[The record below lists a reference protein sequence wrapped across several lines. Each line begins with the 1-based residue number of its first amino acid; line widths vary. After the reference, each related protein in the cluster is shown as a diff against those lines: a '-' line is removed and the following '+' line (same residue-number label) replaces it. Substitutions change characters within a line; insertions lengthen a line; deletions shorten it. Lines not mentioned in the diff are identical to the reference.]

1 MKKILIPIILSVL
14 VAVSSCGPKRYLT
27 TSRAPGVALER
38 INIGAYNNDP
48 GADKARTAFGKAD
61 LGIAELNR
69 LRTYDLEEDELAIL
83 MGATITTAELNRLA
97 GVTSA
102 IQTQI
107 NNRIRTVDSTGN
119 AAGNYVTRKAL
130 ADTVTNKSARI
141 VRDAITDYLADAE
154 VGIALADSTGYAP
167 GNYLPRYSAE
177 QLITSVAGS
186 MGAPD
191 FWVEAMQALGGNIKA
206 VPLWCDMDA
215 STSYTLV
222 DGTIFTSAFY
232 LTKDMLITGVRWALA
247 TQGDY
252 TADNNNRIGLYKVT
266 GTTATLVASTA
277 NDPDLWKSAAYAWQT
292 LPFTQS
298 YQAEKGIYYVS
309 FIYNS
314 SAQVTAPAIYA
325 GESFTLGNMSS
336 FLGNGVRVRGIFSA
350 QTDLQASFNI
360 THANTQNASPMMIL
374 Y

>member
-48 GADKARTAFGKAD
+48 SADKARTAFGKAD

-130 ADTVTNKSARI
+130 RDTVA
-141 VRDAITDYLADAE
+141 VRDAE
-154 VGIALADSTGYAP
+154 IALKANSDSP
-167 GNYLPRYSAE
+167 
-177 QLITSVAGS
+177 
-186 MGAPD
+186 
-191 FWVEAMQALGGNIKA
+191 
-206 VPLWCDMDA
+206 
-215 STSYTLV
+215 
-222 DGTIFTSAFY
+222 IFT
-232 LTKDMLITGVRWALA
+232 
-247 TQGDY
+247 
-252 TADNNNRIGLYKVT
+252 
-266 GTTATLVASTA
+266 TTATLPASLTIGSSSVTGTEAYSSENYGSTGTGNIVLSTGPTLTTVNITDVIKLTPTA
-277 NDPDLWKSAAYAWQT
+277 SP
-292 LPFTQS
+292 
-298 YQAEKGIYYVS
+298 
-309 FIYNS
+309 
-314 SAQVTAPAIYA
+314 PAGATEGMIYA
-325 GESFTLGNMSS
+325 DTDHHLYYY
-336 FLGNGVRVRGIFSA
+336 NGTSWISM
-350 QTDLQASFNI
+350 TD
-360 THANTQNASPMMIL
+360 
-374 Y
+374 

>member
-130 ADTVTNKSARI
+130 RDTVA
-141 VRDAITDYLADAE
+141 VRDAE
-154 VGIALADSTGYAP
+154 IALKANSDSP
-167 GNYLPRYSAE
+167 
-177 QLITSVAGS
+177 
-186 MGAPD
+186 
-191 FWVEAMQALGGNIKA
+191 
-206 VPLWCDMDA
+206 
-215 STSYTLV
+215 
-222 DGTIFTSAFY
+222 IFT
-232 LTKDMLITGVRWALA
+232 
-247 TQGDY
+247 
-252 TADNNNRIGLYKVT
+252 
-266 GTTATLVASTA
+266 TTATLPASLTIGSSSVTGTKAYSSENYGATGTGNIVLSTGPTMTA
-277 NDPDLWKSAAYAWQT
+277 VNITDLIKLT
-292 LPFTQS
+292 P
-298 YQAEKGIYYVS
+298 
-309 FIYNS
+309 
-314 SAQVTAPAIYA
+314 TASPPAGATEGMIYA
-325 GESFTLGNMSS
+325 D
-336 FLGNGVRVRGIFSA
+336 
-350 QTDLQASFNI
+350 TD
-360 THANTQNASPMMIL
+360 HHL
-374 Y
+374 YYFDGTSWKQLDN

>member
-130 ADTVTNKSARI
+130 RDTVA
-141 VRDAITDYLADAE
+141 VRDAE
-154 VGIALADSTGYAP
+154 IALKANSDSP
-167 GNYLPRYSAE
+167 
-177 QLITSVAGS
+177 
-186 MGAPD
+186 
-191 FWVEAMQALGGNIKA
+191 
-206 VPLWCDMDA
+206 
-215 STSYTLV
+215 
-222 DGTIFTSAFY
+222 IFT
-232 LTKDMLITGVRWALA
+232 
-247 TQGDY
+247 
-252 TADNNNRIGLYKVT
+252 
-266 GTTATLVASTA
+266 TTATLPASLTIGSSSVTGTEAYSTENYGSTGTGDIVLSTGATLTTVNITDVIKLTPTA
-277 NDPDLWKSAAYAWQT
+277 SP
-292 LPFTQS
+292 
-298 YQAEKGIYYVS
+298 
-309 FIYNS
+309 
-314 SAQVTAPAIYA
+314 PAGATEGMIYA
-325 GESFTLGNMSS
+325 DTDHHLYYY
-336 FLGNGVRVRGIFSA
+336 NGTSWISM
-350 QTDLQASFNI
+350 TD
-360 THANTQNASPMMIL
+360 
-374 Y
+374 

>member
-130 ADTVTNKSARI
+130 RDTVA
-141 VRDAITDYLADAE
+141 VRDAE
-154 VGIALADSTGYAP
+154 IALKANSDSP
-167 GNYLPRYSAE
+167 
-177 QLITSVAGS
+177 
-186 MGAPD
+186 
-191 FWVEAMQALGGNIKA
+191 
-206 VPLWCDMDA
+206 
-215 STSYTLV
+215 
-222 DGTIFTSAFY
+222 IFT
-232 LTKDMLITGVRWALA
+232 
-247 TQGDY
+247 
-252 TADNNNRIGLYKVT
+252 
-266 GTTATLVASTA
+266 TTATLPASLTIGSSSVTGTEAYSAENYGATGTGDIVLNTGPTLTTVNITDVIKLTPTA
-277 NDPDLWKSAAYAWQT
+277 SP
-292 LPFTQS
+292 
-298 YQAEKGIYYVS
+298 
-309 FIYNS
+309 
-314 SAQVTAPAIYA
+314 PAGATEGMIYA
-325 GESFTLGNMSS
+325 D
-336 FLGNGVRVRGIFSA
+336 
-350 QTDLQASFNI
+350 TD
-360 THANTQNASPMMIL
+360 HHL
-374 Y
+374 YYFDGTSWKQLDN

>member
-130 ADTVTNKSARI
+130 RDTVA
-141 VRDAITDYLADAE
+141 VRDAE
-154 VGIALADSTGYAP
+154 IALKANSDSP
-167 GNYLPRYSAE
+167 
-177 QLITSVAGS
+177 
-186 MGAPD
+186 
-191 FWVEAMQALGGNIKA
+191 
-206 VPLWCDMDA
+206 
-215 STSYTLV
+215 
-222 DGTIFTSAFY
+222 IFT
-232 LTKDMLITGVRWALA
+232 
-247 TQGDY
+247 
-252 TADNNNRIGLYKVT
+252 
-266 GTTATLVASTA
+266 TTATLPASLTIGSSSVTGTEAYSSENYGSTGTGNIVLSTGPTLTTVNITDVIKLTPTA
-277 NDPDLWKSAAYAWQT
+277 SP
-292 LPFTQS
+292 
-298 YQAEKGIYYVS
+298 
-309 FIYNS
+309 
-314 SAQVTAPAIYA
+314 PAGATEGMIYA
-325 GESFTLGNMSS
+325 DTDHHLYYH
-336 FLGNGVRVRGIFSA
+336 NGSNWI
-350 QTDLQASFNI
+350 QIDN
-360 THANTQNASPMMIL
+360 
-374 Y
+374 

>member
-130 ADTVTNKSARI
+130 RDTVS
-141 VRDAITDYLADAE
+141 VRDAAIDLK
-154 VGIALADSTGYAP
+154 AP
-167 GNYLPRYSAE
+167 IN
-177 QLITSVAGS
+177 
-186 MGAPD
+186 
-191 FWVEAMQALGGNIKA
+191 N
-206 VPLWCDMDA
+206 
-215 STSYTLV
+215 
-222 DGTIFTSAFY
+222 
-232 LTKDMLITGVRWALA
+232 A
-247 TQGDY
+247 TF
-252 TADNNNRIGLYKVT
+252 T
-266 GTTATLVASTA
+266 GTHTI
-277 NDPDLWKSAAYAWQT
+277 P
-292 LPFTQS
+292 LPFTAGS
-298 YQAEKGIYYVS
+298 TE
-309 FIYNS
+309 
-314 SAQVTAPAIYA
+314 VTSIENYSTENYGATGTGDIVLSIGPTLTTVNITDVIHLTPTANPPAGAREGMIYA
-325 GESFTLGNMSS
+325 DTDHHLYYY
-336 FLGNGVRVRGIFSA
+336 NGTSWIRL
-350 QTDLQASFNI
+350 DN
-360 THANTQNASPMMIL
+360 
-374 Y
+374 

>member
-130 ADTVTNKSARI
+130 RDTVA
-141 VRDAITDYLADAE
+141 VRDAE
-154 VGIALADSTGYAP
+154 IALKANSDSP
-167 GNYLPRYSAE
+167 
-177 QLITSVAGS
+177 
-186 MGAPD
+186 
-191 FWVEAMQALGGNIKA
+191 
-206 VPLWCDMDA
+206 
-215 STSYTLV
+215 
-222 DGTIFTSAFY
+222 IFT
-232 LTKDMLITGVRWALA
+232 
-247 TQGDY
+247 
-252 TADNNNRIGLYKVT
+252 
-266 GTTATLVASTA
+266 TTATLPASLTIGSSSVTGTEAYSSENYGSTGTGNIVLSTGPTLTTVNITDVIKLTPTA
-277 NDPDLWKSAAYAWQT
+277 SP
-292 LPFTQS
+292 
-298 YQAEKGIYYVS
+298 
-309 FIYNS
+309 
-314 SAQVTAPAIYA
+314 PAGATEGMIYA
-325 GESFTLGNMSS
+325 D
-336 FLGNGVRVRGIFSA
+336 
-350 QTDLQASFNI
+350 TD
-360 THANTQNASPMMIL
+360 HHL
-374 Y
+374 YYFDGTSWKQLDN

>member
-61 LGIAELNR
+61 MGIAELNR

-130 ADTVTNKSARI
+130 RDTVA
-141 VRDAITDYLADAE
+141 VRDAE
-154 VGIALADSTGYAP
+154 IALKANSDSP
-167 GNYLPRYSAE
+167 
-177 QLITSVAGS
+177 
-186 MGAPD
+186 
-191 FWVEAMQALGGNIKA
+191 
-206 VPLWCDMDA
+206 
-215 STSYTLV
+215 
-222 DGTIFTSAFY
+222 IFT
-232 LTKDMLITGVRWALA
+232 
-247 TQGDY
+247 
-252 TADNNNRIGLYKVT
+252 
-266 GTTATLVASTA
+266 TTATLPASLTIGSSSVTGTEAYSTENYGATGMGDIVLSTGATLTTVNITDVIKLTPTA
-277 NDPDLWKSAAYAWQT
+277 SP
-292 LPFTQS
+292 
-298 YQAEKGIYYVS
+298 
-309 FIYNS
+309 
-314 SAQVTAPAIYA
+314 PAGATEGMIYA
-325 GESFTLGNMSS
+325 DTDHHLYYY
-336 FLGNGVRVRGIFSA
+336 NGTSWVPM
-350 QTDLQASFNI
+350 TD
-360 THANTQNASPMMIL
+360 
-374 Y
+374 

>member
-130 ADTVTNKSARI
+130 RDTVA
-141 VRDAITDYLADAE
+141 VRDAE
-154 VGIALADSTGYAP
+154 IALKANSDSP
-167 GNYLPRYSAE
+167 
-177 QLITSVAGS
+177 
-186 MGAPD
+186 
-191 FWVEAMQALGGNIKA
+191 
-206 VPLWCDMDA
+206 
-215 STSYTLV
+215 
-222 DGTIFTSAFY
+222 IFT
-232 LTKDMLITGVRWALA
+232 
-247 TQGDY
+247 
-252 TADNNNRIGLYKVT
+252 
-266 GTTATLVASTA
+266 TTATLPASLTIGSSSVTGTEA
-277 NDPDLWKSAAYAWQT
+277 YSAENYGAT
-292 LPFTQS
+292 
-298 YQAEKGIYYVS
+298 GMGDV
-309 FIYNS
+309 
-314 SAQVTAPAIYA
+314 V
-325 GESFTLGNMSS
+325 
-336 FLGNGVRVRGIFSA
+336 FSIGA
-350 QTDLQASFNI
+350 TMTSPNI
-360 THANTQNASPMMIL
+360 TNAPVATGTVVAGTGITAAMLSRFMYFNTAAAIDITADPQIANGTSGQLITIIGSSDTNTLTLDDATGLRLTGQMVLGIGDNITLL
-374 Y
+374 YEGTIGDWIEISRSNN

>member
-130 ADTVTNKSARI
+130 RDTVA
-141 VRDAITDYLADAE
+141 VRDAE
-154 VGIALADSTGYAP
+154 IALKANSDSP
-167 GNYLPRYSAE
+167 
-177 QLITSVAGS
+177 
-186 MGAPD
+186 
-191 FWVEAMQALGGNIKA
+191 
-206 VPLWCDMDA
+206 
-215 STSYTLV
+215 
-222 DGTIFTSAFY
+222 IFT
-232 LTKDMLITGVRWALA
+232 
-247 TQGDY
+247 
-252 TADNNNRIGLYKVT
+252 
-266 GTTATLVASTA
+266 TTATLPASLTIGSSSVTGTEAYSSENYGSTGTGNIVLSTGPTLTTVNITDVIKLTPTA
-277 NDPDLWKSAAYAWQT
+277 SP
-292 LPFTQS
+292 
-298 YQAEKGIYYVS
+298 
-309 FIYNS
+309 
-314 SAQVTAPAIYA
+314 PAGATEGMIYA
-325 GESFTLGNMSS
+325 DTDHHLYYY
-336 FLGNGVRVRGIFSA
+336 NGTSWVSM
-350 QTDLQASFNI
+350 TD
-360 THANTQNASPMMIL
+360 
-374 Y
+374 

>member
-130 ADTVTNKSARI
+130 RDTVA
-141 VRDAITDYLADAE
+141 VRDAE
-154 VGIALADSTGYAP
+154 IALKANSDSP
-167 GNYLPRYSAE
+167 
-177 QLITSVAGS
+177 
-186 MGAPD
+186 
-191 FWVEAMQALGGNIKA
+191 
-206 VPLWCDMDA
+206 
-215 STSYTLV
+215 
-222 DGTIFTSAFY
+222 IFT
-232 LTKDMLITGVRWALA
+232 
-247 TQGDY
+247 
-252 TADNNNRIGLYKVT
+252 
-266 GTTATLVASTA
+266 TTATLPASLTIGSSSVTGTKAYSSENYGATGTGNIVLSTGPTLTTVNITDVIKLTPTA
-277 NDPDLWKSAAYAWQT
+277 SP
-292 LPFTQS
+292 
-298 YQAEKGIYYVS
+298 
-309 FIYNS
+309 
-314 SAQVTAPAIYA
+314 PAGATEGMIYA
-325 GESFTLGNMSS
+325 D
-336 FLGNGVRVRGIFSA
+336 
-350 QTDLQASFNI
+350 TD
-360 THANTQNASPMMIL
+360 HHL
-374 Y
+374 YYFDGTSWKQLDN

>member
-130 ADTVTNKSARI
+130 RDTVA
-141 VRDAITDYLADAE
+141 VRDAE
-154 VGIALADSTGYAP
+154 IALKANSDSP
-167 GNYLPRYSAE
+167 
-177 QLITSVAGS
+177 
-186 MGAPD
+186 
-191 FWVEAMQALGGNIKA
+191 
-206 VPLWCDMDA
+206 
-215 STSYTLV
+215 
-222 DGTIFTSAFY
+222 IFT
-232 LTKDMLITGVRWALA
+232 
-247 TQGDY
+247 
-252 TADNNNRIGLYKVT
+252 
-266 GTTATLVASTA
+266 TTATLPASLTIGSSSVTGTEAYSSENYGATGTGDIVLSTGPTLTTVNITDVIKLTPTA
-277 NDPDLWKSAAYAWQT
+277 SP
-292 LPFTQS
+292 
-298 YQAEKGIYYVS
+298 
-309 FIYNS
+309 
-314 SAQVTAPAIYA
+314 PAGATEGMIYA
-325 GESFTLGNMSS
+325 DTDHHLYYY
-336 FLGNGVRVRGIFSA
+336 NGTGWI
-350 QTDLQASFNI
+350 QLDN
-360 THANTQNASPMMIL
+360 
-374 Y
+374 